1 MRRQREL
8 RTESINIKLTETEFA
23 LIAARATPEW
33 SPTEVARDLLLK
45 AVTAPD
51 PDVVALMA
59 ELLSARE
66 ATLNALD
73 RLAAGVLTDRVDEDD
88 RGESRPREA
97 SARPEAAGGGGLR

>member
-8 RTESINIKLTETEFA
+8 RTESINIKPTETEFA

-33 SPTEVARDLLLK
+33 SPTEVARDLVLK

-73 RLAAGVLTDRVDEDD
+73 RLAAGVLTTELMKTIVAKADHEKRQRALKRLAAED
-88 RGESRPREA
+88 
-97 SARPEAAGGGGLR
+97 

>member
-73 RLAAGVLTDRVDEDD
+73 RLAAGVLTTELMKTIVVKADHEKRQRALKRLAAED
-88 RGESRPREA
+88 
-97 SARPEAAGGGGLR
+97 